1 MITKRPAQ
9 ARGHANHGWL
19 DTWHTF
25 SFAGYR
31 DPEHMGFRDL
41 RVINDD
47 VVAPGAGFGTHP
59 HANMEIVTYVLDGA
73 LEHKDSMGTG
83 SVLRPGDVQRMSAGT
98 GVTHSEFNHSADK
111 PLRLLQIWILP
122 AEPDL
127 APGYEEKTFPAAGK
141 RGRLQP
147 IVTPDGRDGSLRI
160 HQDVAMHA
168 AILGPGQTAGLDL
181 APGRHAW
188 VQVARGR
195 VEVNGIELEHGDG
208 AAVSDEARLEF
219 TGRDEAE
226 FLVFDL
232 A

>member
-9 ARGHANHGWL
+9 ERGHANHGWL

-25 SFAGYR
+25 SFARYY

-59 HANMEIVTYVLDGA
+59 HDNMEIVTYVLEGA
-73 LEHKDSMGTG
+73 LEHKDSLGTG

-98 GVTHSEFNHSADK
+98 GVTHSEFNHFPDK

-122 AEPDL
+122 AERGI
-127 APGYEEKTFPAAGK
+127 APGYEEKTFAAAEK
-141 RGRLQP
+141 RGRLRL
-147 IVTPDGRDGSLRI
+147 IVSPDGRDGSLRI
-160 HQDVAMHA
+160 HQDVAVHA
-168 AILGPGQTAGLDL
+168 SILGDGETVSHAL

-188 VQVARGR
+188 VQVARGTVTMNG
-195 VEVNGIELEHGDG
+195 VELGQGDG
-208 AAVSDEARLEF
+208 AAVGAEDRLEF
-219 TGRDEAE
+219 AGRDEAE